1 MADPTHWVEVV
12 GVLKDVTYLA
22 IPESRQPYLFFPFEQ
37 SYVPIQTLR
46 VRYRGATD
54 TALAEVRKE
63 IAGLAPGLPVA
74 SMETMRQQIES
85 SPGFVGLRLETG
97 FATVLGLLGLSLAL
111 LGIYGVVSYTAAQRT
126 HEIGIRLTLG
136 ASVGDIRKLVLGRG
150 LLIIGVGLPAGL
162 LLALAAAPI
171 LRALT
176 PGVSAT
182 DPLIL
187 TGLVILLSCVTLAA
201 CYIPARRAMR
211 ADASVALRNE

>member
-1 MADPTHWVEVV
+1 M
-12 GVLKDVTYLA
+12 
-22 IPESRQPYLFFPFEQ
+22 
-37 SYVPIQTLR
+37 
-46 VRYRGATD
+46 
-54 TALAEVRKE
+54 
-63 IAGLAPGLPVA
+63 
-74 SMETMRQQIES
+74 
-85 SPGFVGLRLETG
+85 TG

-150 LLIIGVGLPAGL
+150 LLIIGVGLPTGL

-171 LRALT
+171 LRTLAL
-176 PGVSAT
+176 GVSAT